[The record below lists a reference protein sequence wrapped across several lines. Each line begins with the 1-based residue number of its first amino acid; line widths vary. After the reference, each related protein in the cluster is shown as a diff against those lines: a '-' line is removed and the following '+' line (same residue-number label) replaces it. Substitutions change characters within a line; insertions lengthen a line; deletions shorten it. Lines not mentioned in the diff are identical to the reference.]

1 MFMKTS
7 DKNSVLEGLTDRKL
21 DTIQE
26 EPWDSIYSSFKEA
39 DVNIKANSICKVE
52 SYQHR
57 NDDW

>member
-1 MFMKTS
+1 MMFMKTS

-39 DVNIKANSICKVE
+39 GVNIKANSM
-52 SYQHR
+52 
-57 NDDW
+57 